1 MANQKHRRLIEPE
14 LSPMGKENVS
24 VKLAVPVQE
33 NGGLPDSSRNMNF
46 SHFQRR
52 PGQVQNLDLTER
64 KDLSV
69 VIPLFNEEES
79 VESLYESLLPV
90 LVNLEKTY
98 EIIYIDDGSIDGT
111 YPALLKLMEQD
122 PHIWIIRLRRNFGQ
136 TAAFSAGFDL
146 ARGDIIVT
154 MDGDLQNDPND
165 IPRLIEKVEEG
176 YDVVSGWRV
185 DRKDVF
191 LTRRLPSQIANALI
205 SKVTGVKLH
214 DYGCSLKAYRREV
227 VKNIKLYG
235 EMHRF
240 IPALASWIGIVVAE
254 VPVTHHAR
262 KYGQSKYG
270 LGRTVK
276 VILDLLTVKFL
287 LDYATRPIQIFGLMG
302 LLSFIAGT
310 LLGIYLTVVRLFF
323 GQPLAN
329 RPIVLLAVLLVVLGV
344 QLIIMGLLGELV
356 VRTYH
361 EAQGKPIYMIRDVT
375 EAVHSQGVADE

>member
-1 MANQKHRRLIEPE
+1 M
-14 LSPMGKENVS
+14 
-24 VKLAVPVQE
+24 
-33 NGGLPDSSRNMNF
+33 
-46 SHFQRR
+46 
-52 PGQVQNLDLTER
+52 
-64 KDLSV
+64 
-69 VIPLFNEEES
+69 
-79 VESLYESLLPV
+79 PV
-90 LVNLEKTY
+90 LENMGKTY
-98 EIIYIDDGSIDGT
+98 EVICIDDGSTDGT
-111 YPALLKLMEQD
+111 YPALLKLLEKESN
-122 PHIWIIRLRRNFGQ
+122 IRLIRLRRNFGQ

-254 VPVTHHAR
+254 VPVTHHPR

>member
-1 MANQKHRRLIEPE
+1 
-14 LSPMGKENVS
+14 
-24 VKLAVPVQE
+24 
-33 NGGLPDSSRNMNF
+33 
-46 SHFQRR
+46 
-52 PGQVQNLDLTER
+52 
-64 KDLSV
+64 
-69 VIPLFNEEES
+69 
-79 VESLYESLLPV
+79 
-90 LVNLEKTY
+90 
-98 EIIYIDDGSIDGT
+98 
-111 YPALLKLMEQD
+111 
-122 PHIWIIRLRRNFGQ
+122 
-136 TAAFSAGFDL
+136 
-146 ARGDIIVT
+146 
-154 MDGDLQNDPND
+154 
-165 IPRLIEKVEEG
+165 
-176 YDVVSGWRV
+176 
-185 DRKDVF
+185 
-191 LTRRLPSQIANALI
+191 
-205 SKVTGVKLH
+205 VKLH

-329 RPIVLLAVLLVVLGV
+329 RPMLLAVLLVVLGV